1 MILICKS
8 QNTHIYLSTHLA
20 CLYWHICFFISLKK
34 MKLKVKCVIILL
46 TIFVCASY
54 ILYPCVKSQGK
65 IKRIQR
71 IKSVESYCLQ
81 DFQDKNESTFYGHIS
96 VLNRIQNCQ
105 QYFDVFSA
113 NLTVQVNFFLN
124 IVTYDLCLKY
134 LFTILIF
141 NYQVVCK
148 I

>member
-1 MILICKS
+1 
-8 QNTHIYLSTHLA
+8 
-20 CLYWHICFFISLKK
+20 

-65 IKRIQR
+65 INSIVQR

-81 DFQDKNESTFYGHIS
+81 DFQDKNESTFYSHIS

-105 QYFDVFSA
+105 QYFDAFPTTAYHKVC
-113 NLTVQVNFFLN
+113 
-124 IVTYDLCLKY
+124 IVHL
-134 LFTILIF
+134 IL
-141 NYQVVCK
+141 YQNHL
-148 I
+148 IIENTN

>member
-65 IKRIQR
+65 INSIVQR

-81 DFQDKNESTFYGHIS
+81 DFQDKNESTFYSHIS
-96 VLNRIQNCQ
+96 VLNRIQNCH
-105 QYFDVFSA
+105 QYFDVFPTTA
-113 NLTVQVNFFLN
+113 YHKVC
-124 IVTYDLCLKY
+124 IIW
-134 LFTILIF
+134 ILILILE
-141 NYQVVCK
+141 NTNRK
-148 I
+148 IFSYFTENFAWWW